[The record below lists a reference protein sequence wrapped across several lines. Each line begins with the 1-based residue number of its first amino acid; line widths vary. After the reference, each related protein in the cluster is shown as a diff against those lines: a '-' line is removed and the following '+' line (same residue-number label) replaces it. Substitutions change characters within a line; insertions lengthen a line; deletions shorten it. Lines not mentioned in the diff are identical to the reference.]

1 MPLRCCIKV
10 FSVLARIRINCDL
23 HYLSILGQGASALP
37 HLCDLRP
44 PLLPIGPYQIV
55 MQLDTFLQAISRLGL
70 TRWDGIEEDI
80 AWGHVTS
87 LMGLARPS
95 IEGPLFIYRAP
106 IQLGG
111 PPLVYKSGLISTR
124 VRSPSYQ
131 LLQLALKILVTQC
144 RLSHGA

>member
-1 MPLRCCIKV
+1 MCQGGSSGISNAMPLRCCIKV
-10 FSVLARIRINCDL
+10 FSELARIRINCDL
-23 HYLSILGQGASALP
+23 NYLRILGQGASALP
-37 HLCDLRP
+37 HRCDLRP

-55 MQLDTFLQAISRLGL
+55 MQLDTFLRAISRLGL

-111 PPLVYKSGLISTR
+111 PSPTR
-124 VRSPSYQ
+124 VQIRAKTHTSGAHPISYCN
-131 LLQLALKILVTQC
+131 LL
-144 RLSHGA
+144 